1 MDKIKFDQQYKL
13 MLLGD
18 TNAGKTEFLN
28 CFMNTQDTFDY
39 LSRIGV
45 DVRSK
50 TVNIDG
56 FKITLKICNTAGQER
71 FRAITHNFYRGMDG
85 IILIFD
91 IDNSSSFNQI
101 ENGFG
106 IDYHEIKTNNNIEF
120 ILIGN
125 KFKKNTKREVD
136 KKKGEDFAKKN
147 GLIYREVDCANR
159 QEVEEAV
166 FDLVRIIM
174 KKNKLEKNK

>member
-1 MDKIKFDQQYKL
+1 MDKIKFDQQYQL
-13 MLLGD
+13 MLLGH
-18 TNAGKTEFLN
+18 TNAGKAEFLN

-39 LSRIGV
+39 LSGIGF
-45 DVRSK
+45 DIRSK

-56 FKITLKICNTAGQER
+56 FTIRLKIGDTAGQER
-71 FRAITHNFYRGMDG
+71 CKAIPHKFYRGMDG

-125 KFKKNTKREVD
+125 KFKKNKKREVD

>member
-1 MDKIKFDQQYKL
+1 MDKINFDQKYQL

-18 TNAGKTEFLN
+18 TNAGKAEFLN

-39 LSRIGV
+39 LSSIGV
-45 DVRSK
+45 DIRSK

-56 FKITLKICNTAGQER
+56 FTIRLKIGDTAGQER
-71 FRAITHNFYRGMDG
+71 CRAIPHKFYRGMDG

-91 IDNSSSFNQI
+91 IDNNSSFNQI

-106 IDYHEIKTNNNIEF
+106 IDYHEIKTNKNIEF

-125 KFKKNTKREVD
+125 KFKKIRKEKLIRRREKILQRKMD
-136 KKKGEDFAKKN
+136 
-147 GLIYREVDCANR
+147 
-159 QEVEEAV
+159 
-166 FDLVRIIM
+166 
-174 KKNKLEKNK
+174 